1 MAKALIAGGKGLRCG
16 LDEAGRG
23 PLAGPVFA
31 AAVILGPRRRIRGL
45 DDSKKLDEATR
56 DRLAKQIKKRAH
68 AWAIAHADVCE
79 IECLNILRASLL
91 AMRRAL
97 EALDCSP
104 DEVLVDGLHC
114 PETQCATRAI
124 VEGDALVAEIS
135 AASILAK
142 TARDAYMRELHCRY
156 PDYGFDR
163 HKGYSTPEHLE
174 ALRTY
179 GASAV
184 HRMTFSP
191 VRIAVLEKLPN
202 LHILHMNPVQQM
214 TLDMGV

>member
-1 MAKALIAGGKGLRCG
+1 MAKPIARAKGLRCG
-16 LDEAGRG
+16 VDEAGRG

-56 DRLAKQIKKRAH
+56 EALAKQIKKRAH

-97 EALDCSP
+97 EALDCVP

-114 PETQCATRAI
+114 PETQVAARAI
-124 VEGDALVAEIS
+124 VDGDALVAEIS

-142 TARDAYMRELHCRY
+142 TARDAYMRELHSNY

-163 HKGYSTPEHLE
+163 HKGYSTPEHLQ
-174 ALRTY
+174 ALRLH

-191 VRIAVLEKLPN
+191 VRIVVREKLPN
-202 LHILHMNPVQQM
+202 LHAIHIEVVEQLSF
-214 TLDMGV
+214 DMRIS